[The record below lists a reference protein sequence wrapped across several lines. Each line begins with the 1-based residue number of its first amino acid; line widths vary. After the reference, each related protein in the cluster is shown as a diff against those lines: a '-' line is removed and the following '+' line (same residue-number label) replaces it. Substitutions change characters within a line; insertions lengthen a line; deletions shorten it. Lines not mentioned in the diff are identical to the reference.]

1 MTRFFSKII
10 SKIKGRE
17 YQIDEGINSADMLS
31 IVFTRFFM
39 LLRGFFKT
47 LGFKKH
53 GKINFIG
60 KRVAIK
66 SKSHISCGGG
76 LTIEDDC
83 HINALCRKGV
93 KIGDNFSLGRK
104 SIIECTGVIR
114 ELGEGLEI
122 GNNVGIAANAFISVR
137 GDVKIGDNVIFG
149 PDVKLFSEN
158 HIFEDIE
165 TPIYLQGATRL
176 GIEIGNDCWLGAGV
190 TVLDGVKIGD
200 GCVIAAGAVVNK
212 DIPDYSIAVGSPAK
226 VIKSRK

>member
-1 MTRFFSKII
+1 MTKLVSKLI

-17 YQIDEGINSADMLS
+17 YVIDEGISSGDL
-31 IVFTRFFM
+31 IGILLTRFFM
-39 LLRGFFKT
+39 LLRGTFRA
-47 LGFKKH
+47 LLFKKH

-60 KRVAIK
+60 KRVTIK
-66 SKSHISCGGG
+66 SKHCVSAGSG

-83 HINALCRKGV
+83 HINALCRQGV
-93 KIGDNFSLGRK
+93 KIGENFSLGRK

-122 GNNVGIAANAFISVR
+122 GDNVGIAANAFISVR
-137 GDVKIGDNVIFG
+137 GSVKIGDNTIFG

-158 HIFEDIE
+158 HIFEDTE

-176 GIEIGNDCWLGAGV
+176 GIEIGEDCWLGAGV
-190 TVLDGVKIGD
+190 TVLDGVKIGK
-200 GCVIAAGAVVNK
+200 GCVIAAGAVVTK
-212 DIPDYSIAVGSPAK
+212 DVPDYSIAAGAPAK

>member
-1 MTRFFSKII
+1 MKKFVSKLI

-17 YQIDEGINSADMLS
+17 YVIDDAISDGDLIS
-31 IVFTRFFM
+31 ILFTRFFM
-39 LLRGFFKT
+39 VVRGFFKT
-47 LGFKKH
+47 LFFKKH
-53 GKINFIG
+53 GKISFIG

-66 SKSHISCGGG
+66 SKSHISCGSG

-83 HINALCRKGV
+83 HINALCKDGV

-122 GNNVGIAANAFISVR
+122 GDNVGIAANAFISVR
-137 GDVKIGDNVIFG
+137 GTVKIGDNCIFG

-158 HIFEDIE
+158 HIFDDTE

-176 GIEIGNDCWLGAGV
+176 GIEIGEDCWLGAGV
-190 TVLDGVKIGD
+190 TVLDGVKIGK
-200 GCVIAAGAVVNK
+200 GCVVAAGAVVTK
-212 DIPDYSIAVGSPAK
+212 DLPDYSIAVGSPAK

>member
-1 MTRFFSKII
+1 MTSLISKLI

-17 YQIDEGINSADMLS
+17 YVIDEGISTVDLLDILFA
-31 IVFTRFFM
+31 RFFM

-47 LGFKKH
+47 LFFKKH

-60 KRVAIK
+60 SRVKIK
-66 SKSHISCGGG
+66 AKAHIKAKSG

-83 HINALCRKGV
+83 HINALCREGI
-93 KIGDNFSLGRK
+93 KIGSNFSLGRK

-122 GNNVGIAANAFISVR
+122 GDNVGIAANAFISVR
-137 GDVKIGDNVIFG
+137 GNVKIGDNCIFG

-158 HIFEDIE
+158 HIFSDTE
-165 TPIYLQGATRL
+165 TPIYLQGATRE
-176 GIEIGNDCWLGAGV
+176 GIEIGEDCWLGAGV
-190 TVLDGVKIGD
+190 TVLDGVKIGK

-212 DIPDYSIAVGSPAK
+212 DIPDYSIAAGVPVR
-226 VIKSRK
+226 VIGKRE